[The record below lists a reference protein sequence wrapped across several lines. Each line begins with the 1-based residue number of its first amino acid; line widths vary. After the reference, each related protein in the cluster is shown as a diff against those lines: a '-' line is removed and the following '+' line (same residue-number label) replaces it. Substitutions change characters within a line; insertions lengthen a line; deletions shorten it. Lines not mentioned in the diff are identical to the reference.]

1 MDKDEAK
8 LILGC
13 YRPNGKD
20 AADPEMRQALELA
33 EHDPELSEWFKR
45 EQMLDGVICQ
55 KVCECPVPES
65 LKTSIIAGRKLV
77 EIDSRF
83 KSPQLLAMAAVLVA
97 VIAVAVMII
106 PSDSSTGSAL
116 VVKNGFSDFRAEMVG
131 FIHNGFEL
139 DVRSG
144 NTEDLDMWFMQNAT
158 PLIDSDAVQHL
169 AQNAMGCKALN
180 WGGKPVSLMCYRL
193 GEGKVLHLF
202 VMDLQQE
209 DLGGLPRQETKLLE
223 TVNQLSTASWQENG
237 KAYLLVG
244 HNPGT
249 RVAPYL

>member
-1 MDKDEAK
+1 MDKEEAK

-20 AADPEMRQALELA
+20 ALDPEMRQALEMA
-33 EHDPELSEWFKR
+33 EHDPELAEWFKR
-45 EQMLDGVICQ
+45 EQALDGVICE
-55 KVCECPVPES
+55 KVCECKVPES
-65 LKTSIIAGRKLV
+65 LKTSIIAGRNMVSFDPRK
-77 EIDSRF
+77 
-83 KSPQLLAMAAVLVA
+83 KTPQLLALAAMLVA
-97 VIAVAVMII
+97 VIAVAVMIV
-106 PSDSSTGSAL
+106 PSGGNNSSA
-116 VVKNGFSDFRAEMVG
+116 VVAQQGFSDFRAEMVD

-144 NTEDLDMWFMQNAT
+144 NTEDFDMWFMKHST
-158 PLIDSDAVQHL
+158 PFVDSVSTEHL

-180 WGGKPVSLMCYRL
+180 WDGKPVSLMCYRM

-202 VMDLQQE
+202 VMDLE
-209 DLGGLPRQETKLLE
+209 KDAVDGLPQQETKLLAK
-223 TVNQLSTASWQENG
+223 VNELNTASWQENG

-249 RVAPYL
+249 KVTPFL